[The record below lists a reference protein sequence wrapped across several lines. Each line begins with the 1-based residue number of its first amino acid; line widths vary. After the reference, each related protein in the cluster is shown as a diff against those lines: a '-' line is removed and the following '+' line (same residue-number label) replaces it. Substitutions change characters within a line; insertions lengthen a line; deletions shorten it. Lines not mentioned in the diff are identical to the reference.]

1 MDVRT
6 LISARHPTI
15 SSVHLPWRGSSE
27 HQGRTNEMGV
37 DHELPTAS
45 ALERPMSDLCE
56 TIAVSKPSNDVAVLR
71 PSRASALDL
80 DTIFQ
85 HAPRPQ
91 GVQNPF
97 LHPNSFTSLPRR
109 RPASHRIAQ
118 AGTSSFADPSCQRP
132 MTARA
137 DIRAHRSAT
146 AAPQRQSSAQT
157 RDDATASL
165 SSGTPALPHSIHS
178 ASQHPACAT
187 CAYAQL
193 LRIRARTNQEGTQS
207 AQVSGEHRRV
217 GAVSHERSVRK
228 KKWAHTLAFSAHA
241 LHVLPK
247 FFIVVIYIHA
257 Q

>member
-1 MDVRT
+1 MDVRP
-6 LISARHPTI
+6 LLSARTTTI
-15 SSVHLPWRGSSE
+15 SSVNLPWRGSSE
-27 HQGRTNEMGV
+27 HQGRNSELGV

-45 ALERPMSDLCE
+45 ALQRPMSDLCE
-56 TIAVSKPSNDVAVLR
+56 SLAVSKSSNDVAVLR

-97 LHPNSFTSLPRR
+97 FHPNSFTSLPRR

-146 AAPQRQSSAQT
+146 AAPQRQSSART
-157 RDDATASL
+157 RDDTASL
-165 SSGTPALPHSIHS
+165 SSGTPALPHSIDS
-178 ASQHPACAT
+178 ASQSAT

-193 LRIRARTNQEGTQS
+193 LRIHARTNQEGMQS
-207 AQVSGEHRRV
+207 AQVSGE
-217 GAVSHERSVRK
+217 HERSVRK

>member
-15 SSVHLPWRGSSE
+15 SSVNLPWRGSSE
-27 HQGRTNEMGV
+27 HQGRTSEMGV
-37 DHELPTAS
+37 DHEL
-45 ALERPMSDLCE
+45 PMSDLCE
-56 TIAVSKPSNDVAVLR
+56 TIAVSKPSNDAAVLR

-137 DIRAHRSAT
+137 DIRAHHSAT
-146 AAPQRQSSAQT
+146 AAPQRQSSART

-165 SSGTPALPHSIHS
+165 SSGTPALSHSIHS
-178 ASQHPACAT
+178 ASQHTACET

-193 LRIRARTNQEGTQS
+193 LRIRARTNQEGMQS

-241 LHVLPK
+241 LHVWPK